1 MDSAKLH
8 TKKKVI
14 LKRKYSRGGCKECK
28 RRKIKCDEGKPF
40 CHSCTRLNKVCV
52 YQQPSSSSSS
62 SLKFQFEDPKII
74 LVDGNYPTHEWH
86 RDRTS
91 NGTGEPTQPLSNERQ
106 SHNFQRAWNN
116 LLIALVRQQQDLR
129 QNSQPTSL
137 KFYQVNHSN
146 IRTPISSSRSLPPE
160 DGSISNTADLNLTR
174 NELDTSV
181 QQPAHQQ
188 SQLIQSEEESREQSP
203 HHCKKYKIS
212 DVLSPDID
220 FLNDYNW
227 GSIAP
232 NEVRDLFGDANLLV
246 HDSLEIFGIDQFKH
260 FTDIDNEYRLF
271 NRETGYS
278 HSVQSSEEL
287 LSIPEFP
294 IKELSYKSESQP
306 IIHLGYKTSKELI
319 DSTFQD
325 MDLAGPHEVY
335 LNKLTETELGYH
347 LFPFAH
353 GIGANAVLKILL
365 KYLQGCSYLL
375 TALLSSSATFQF
387 IQNRKPVHEQNRSKY
402 TSICLK
408 LLSDAFP
415 RPNEKPN
422 TMANDIEKLL
432 LTILILTS
440 CFTATAYFQQQVDPK
455 STKMLSWKTHLRGVK
470 DLLLKYS
477 DLTKSSSR
485 AYISDGLALAKSWYF
500 SIEALAE
507 LNDPL
512 GGTLHYLKENISQDV
527 DIIET
532 DAEHDHSELSRIWL
546 QTGYFSRDR
555 NAEYHDALLKINL
568 LTAQYPNLVQFNLFN
583 GYSINVVCIIDEL
596 TKCLDLL
603 REHNNVQV
611 SGFRVA
617 KVMSLI
623 AQGRDSFIVPMVDK
637 STFEIPDES
646 IGHPKY
652 HKLDRIS
659 FPESCYAK
667 ETLHDGK
674 LVCYSW
680 FDWSEQMHIESLA
693 LKVYITKGILQ
704 LPRNHPIVKELKKH
718 IMNSM
723 FFIKEKR
730 QSEDYRMYHN
740 DIYLELDHYYISK
753 NLFDERALMA
763 QSTFRQLLKVS
774 LNNDDFEKLT
784 LYFKALAKLGNGSAL
799 IALER
804 VNKLKLAHE
813 SRIKREVKGNGGD
826 EAMEDIDNFDDD
838 QTDLAFIP
846 YS

>member
-1 MDSAKLH
+1 MQVDSVILSIN
-8 TKKKVI
+8 KKVI
-14 LKRKYSRGGCKECK
+14 KKRKYSRGGCKECK
-28 RRKIKCDEGKPF
+28 RRKIKCDETKPN
-40 CHSCTRLNKVCV
+40 CRTCTRLNKNCV
-52 YQQPSSSSSS
+52 YPSPTSTPSR
-62 SLKFQFEDPKII
+62 KIQFDDPKII
-74 LVDGNYPTHEWH
+74 VIDNGNLNPSFQPN
-86 RDRTS
+86 RDRLV
-91 NGTGEPTQPLSNERQ
+91 NGRDRNTHSLELRKAQSLQHNWGNTIVDLPLLLAPQQEPRPSDLSNP
-106 SHNFQRAWNN
+106 F
-116 LLIALVRQQQDLR
+116 
-129 QNSQPTSL
+129 

-146 IRTPISSSRSLPPE
+146 IRSSISARSPPRESSSIPNMEIEFNPIRSNAN
-160 DGSISNTADLNLTR
+160 S
-174 NELDTSV
+174 
-181 QQPAHQQ
+181 
-188 SQLIQSEEESREQSP
+188 QSP
-203 HHCKKYKIS
+203 QQHHLIHSPRGSPRGRKQYKIS

-232 NEVRDLFGDANLLV
+232 DEVRDLFGDANLLV
-246 HDSLEIFGIDQFKH
+246 HDSLEMFGIDQFKH
-260 FTDIDNEYRLF
+260 FTDPTGDLNRDDELSHF
-271 NRETGYS
+271 N
-278 HSVQSSEEL
+278 SVQSSEESI
-287 LSIPEFP
+287 SIPEFP
-294 IKELSYKSESQP
+294 MKEFSYKHESQP
-306 IIHLGYKTSKELI
+306 IIQTSYKSNKELI
-319 DSTFQD
+319 DSTFENV
-325 MDLAGPHEVY
+325 DLAGPHEVY

-415 RPNEKPN
+415 KPNEKP
-422 TMANDIEKLL
+422 TSSMANDIEKLL

-440 CFTATAYFQQQVDPK
+440 CFTATSYFQQQLDTT

-470 DLLLKYS
+470 DLLLKYTE
-477 DLTKSSSR
+477 LTKSSSR

-512 GGTLHYLKENISQDV
+512 GGTLHYLKENISQV
-527 DIIET
+527 IDIIET

-546 QTGYFSRDR
+546 QTGYFSRER

-568 LTAQYPNLVQFNLFN
+568 LTALYPNLVQFNLFN

-617 KVMSLI
+617 KVISLI
-623 AQGRDSFIVPMVDK
+623 DQGRDSFVVPMVNK
-637 STFEIPDES
+637 ITFEIPIES
-646 IGHPKY
+646 IGHPNY

-659 FPESCYAK
+659 FPASCYAK
-667 ETLHDGK
+667 ETLPDGK
-674 LVCYSW
+674 CICYSW

-693 LKVYITKGILQ
+693 LKVYITKGILK
-704 LPRNHPIVKELKKH
+704 LPRNHPIIKELKTR
-718 IMNSM
+718 IINSM
-723 FFIKEKR
+723 FFLKTK
-730 QSEDYRMYHN
+730 SGDYQDYQ
-740 DIYLELDHYYISK
+740 DDVYLELEKYYVSK
-753 NLFDERALMA
+753 TLFDERALMA
-763 QSTFRQLLKVS
+763 QSTFRQCLRVS
-774 LNNDDFEKLT
+774 LNDDDLEKLT
-784 LYFKALAKLGNGSAL
+784 LYFKALVKLGNGSAL
-799 IALER
+799 IALDLI
-804 VNKLKLAHE
+804 NKSKLRYE
-813 SRIKREVKGNGGD
+813 DKVGTNGDTNPNKGENNLGVVD
-826 EAMEDIDNFDDD
+826 SSDDD
-838 QTDLAFIP
+838 QTNMEFIP